1 MKRDPYKQVLP
12 DLELSLERYTEN
24 VPADGGW
31 YLLRAG
37 EQIGRFRSR
46 KEAMEAWKS
55 ALREAEWKPP
65 ELSVDSRDALLRESR
80 ERWARNRAG

>member
-12 DLELSLERYTEN
+12 DLELSLERYTDN

-37 EQIGRFRSR
+37 KQIGRFRSR
-46 KEAMEAWKS
+46 EEAMEAWKS
-55 ALREAEWKPP
+55 VLAETGWKPP
-65 ELSVDSRDALLRESR
+65 ERSVDARDALLRESR